1 MGIQRFY
8 VTAKWSLLAATLV
21 FGAGTT
27 TRAQAQGELMPMATG
42 SVAAGT
48 TMNETSNAPRAA
60 AAVDTQALSTVHLAA
75 IEPARPVHRTS
86 IEKLPSRKSWLILS
100 LVQHGAAGFDAYSTR
115 QAIANGAV
123 EQDPFLRP
131 FANSPAIYGAI
142 QVMPLALDYAARR
155 MQLSRHELVRHL
167 WWLPQT
173 TSTGLFLFSGAHNM
187 HVAGE

>member
-1 MGIQRFY
+1 MRIKRSY
-8 VTAKWSLLAATLV
+8 TVAKWSVLAAILAV
-21 FGAGTT
+21 GAATT
-27 TRAQAQGELMPMATG
+27 TRAQAQGTLMPVSTGPVTTAAT
-42 SVAAGT
+42 T
-48 TMNETSNAPRAA
+48 NETSSPLREA

-75 IEPARPVHRTS
+75 IEPVRPVRQAN
-86 IEKLPSRKSWLILS
+86 IEKLPPRKSWLILS
-100 LVQHGAAGFDAYSTR
+100 LLQHGAAGFDAYSTR

-123 EQDPFLRP
+123 EEDPFMRP

-142 QVMPLALDYAARR
+142 QIAPLALDYVARR
-155 MQLSRHELVRHL
+155 MQLSHHELVRHL